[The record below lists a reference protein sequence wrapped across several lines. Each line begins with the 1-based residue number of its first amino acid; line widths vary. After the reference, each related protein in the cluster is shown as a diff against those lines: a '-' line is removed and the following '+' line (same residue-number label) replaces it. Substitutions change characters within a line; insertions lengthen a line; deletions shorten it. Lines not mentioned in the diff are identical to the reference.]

1 MVDRMVGLVVGVGE
15 VVVVPPPVAV
25 IILHLRRTVG
35 GDVDLDTVNTGVKQA
50 VLSTHSFTV
59 QLYLPPDGLVHGGG
73 GGQAGGGRGHDGGH
87 TNLQEQ
93 TVQQPAMYVNGM
105 YDSGQLI
112 ISYF

>member
-1 MVDRMVGLVVGVGE
+1 MVYRVVGLVVGVGE

-25 IILHLRRTVG
+25 IILHLRRAVG

-50 VLSTHSFTV
+50 VLNTLPPIVS
-59 QLYLPPDGLVHGGG
+59 LYLPPDGQVHGGG
-73 GGQAGGGRGHDGGH
+73 RGQVGGGRGHDGGH

-93 TVQQPAMYVNGM
+93 TVQQPAMHVNDM

-112 ISYF
+112 FSYF